1 MAKYPYTILPTSDGD
16 KVYKPFIPARLAYK
30 KTHKITFGINA
41 LIDSGADVCFCAM
54 DISLWLGI
62 NLSKKRR
69 FDFTAANNQTFDTYK
84 EVVTMYVAGKK
95 YDTPFYFSDKLTK
108 NFPLI
113 LGQKG
118 FFDHFKVCF
127 DLKNKIMDI
136 S

>member
-1 MAKYPYTILPTSDGD
+1 MAKFPYTILPSSDGN

-30 KTHKITFGINA
+30 KTHKITLGINA

-54 DISLWLGI
+54 DIGLWLGI
-62 NLSKKRR
+62 NFKNNKR
-69 FDFTAANNQTFDTYK
+69 FDFTAANNQIFDTYK
-84 EVVTMYVAGKK
+84 EVINIYVCGLK
-95 YDTPFYFSDKLTK
+95 YDCPFYFSDKLTK
-108 NFPLI
+108 KFPII

>member
-1 MAKYPYTILPTSDGD
+1 MNKRSTFSVFKYYFNNEGNFPA
-16 KVYKPFIPARLAYK
+16 IPLYISASGKQLK
-30 KTHKITFGINA
+30 LHA